1 MSPLALATHPA
12 ATKHRMEHR
21 KAAKIQGR
29 AIVPSLFHNHFTT
42 RRPLF
47 MFQFLLEGYHYGPQ
61 TRVRAHRYWHRGHR
75 DRDPCLRDRQLEFQ
89 QRRVGHRERGDVGA
103 SGQNQRVVGQV
114 PQNWRP
120 GTGTIITG
128 AAANKAEAAA
138 LAKYPGGTVNRV
150 LKLSDGSYAVHM
162 IKISWPHH
170 VYVSKNFK
178 VTGAIG

>member
-1 MSPLALATHPA
+1 MFSRKLTRSIAIGAAAIAVAIGAYAIVNSGSSNGASGTANGAALAQP
-12 ATKHRMEHR
+12 
-21 KAAKIQGR
+21 
-29 AIVPSLFHNHFTT
+29 
-42 RRPLF
+42 
-47 MFQFLLEGYHYGPQ
+47 
-61 TRVRAHRYWHRGHR
+61 
-75 DRDPCLRDRQLEFQ
+75 
-89 QRRVGHRERGDVGA
+89 
-103 SGQNQRVVGQV
+103 GQNQRVVGQV

-128 AAANKAEAAA
+128 AAADKAKTVA

-170 VYVSKNFK
+170 VFVSKNFK